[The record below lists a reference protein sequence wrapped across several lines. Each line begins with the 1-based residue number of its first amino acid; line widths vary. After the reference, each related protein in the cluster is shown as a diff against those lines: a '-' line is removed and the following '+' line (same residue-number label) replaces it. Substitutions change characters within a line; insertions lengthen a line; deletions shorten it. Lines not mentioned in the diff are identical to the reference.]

1 MKIKKL
7 LSFAPIISTIPIVF
21 VLSAETDNNSDNN
34 NNENAPKEKTDFVAA
49 KEKQK
54 QIISERLPE
63 ILDDAIKNIDLE
75 IAELE
80 RKNEVEPNI
89 ENLVKIAYQK
99 KVIQYLNNNKEKM
112 VADPLAN
119 GLNFIFD
126 DLLFSPSY
134 YFANV
139 KYLGNPYDN
148 VMIGESNP
156 LDYAKTKDIDKNSK
170 IDYGKEKKL
179 TENNLT
185 QEKILLQHGTYLTN
199 FANDWKT
206 IFVNE
211 NDFPN
216 YENNQKRFEVKADGS
231 IELLPPE
238 GYENFDSFI
247 ANNINKRSLEF
258 DLKQN
263 KEFNEPEEMPQP
275 PIPPILPIDPEPV
288 EGIEIDV
295 AQENVPRLS
304 PILRA
309 DYLLN
314 SNQNLINLLNTN
326 STIFNQD
333 AIFFFNPI
341 LQNISYRVI
350 ELREDQN
357 GNLLAKI
364 QLTNNTN
371 NTQTTY
377 ERTVTK
383 YNDSK
388 YVQSLE
394 VASNAINQMM
404 QYYYNALNIKA
415 DLDLSVLGNRNL
427 SIAVFNQIFLAI
439 QTINSSQFKILQDA
453 LIQDQKNNTTIK
465 ANNETFTNELTNE
478 NLISLMADLFT
489 NSIHNQTISRL
500 SYFSYLTS
508 TYREIYNNYLKQ
520 LKDVQLNELITK
532 NFALLNLNIENL
544 NKAINSLP
552 LLILDLDHINSENN
566 FDQEQFKAFNTKLA
580 LLQQQFLNLAVLT
593 QNKTLDQD
601 NLEQESSQYL
611 KAYNDL
617 IIKQNLTSNATSTTT
632 LITLGVVIAV
642 LIVSVI
648 TLSIMNSTTKKQKIK
663 ELNNG
668 K

>member
-1 MKIKKL
+1 
-7 LSFAPIISTIPIVF
+7 
-21 VLSAETDNNSDNN
+21 
-34 NNENAPKEKTDFVAA
+34 
-49 KEKQK
+49 
-54 QIISERLPE
+54 
-63 ILDDAIKNIDLE
+63 
-75 IAELE
+75 
-80 RKNEVEPNI
+80 
-89 ENLVKIAYQK
+89 
-99 KVIQYLNNNKEKM
+99 
-112 VADPLAN
+112 
-119 GLNFIFD
+119 
-126 DLLFSPSY
+126 
-134 YFANV
+134 
-139 KYLGNPYDN
+139 
-148 VMIGESNP
+148 
-156 LDYAKTKDIDKNSK
+156 
-170 IDYGKEKKL
+170 
-179 TENNLT
+179 
-185 QEKILLQHGTYLTN
+185 
-199 FANDWKT
+199 
-206 IFVNE
+206 
-211 NDFPN
+211 
-216 YENNQKRFEVKADGS
+216 
-231 IELLPPE
+231 
-238 GYENFDSFI
+238 
-247 ANNINKRSLEF
+247 
-258 DLKQN
+258 
-263 KEFNEPEEMPQP
+263 
-275 PIPPILPIDPEPV
+275 
-288 EGIEIDV
+288 
-295 AQENVPRLS
+295 
-304 PILRA
+304 
-309 DYLLN
+309 
-314 SNQNLINLLNTN
+314 
-326 STIFNQD
+326 
-333 AIFFFNPI
+333 
-341 LQNISYRVI
+341 
-350 ELREDQN
+350 
-357 GNLLAKI
+357 
-364 QLTNNTN
+364 
-371 NTQTTY
+371 
-377 ERTVTK
+377 
-383 YNDSK
+383 
-388 YVQSLE
+388 
-394 VASNAINQMM
+394 M

>member
-1 MKIKKL
+1 
-7 LSFAPIISTIPIVF
+7 
-21 VLSAETDNNSDNN
+21 
-34 NNENAPKEKTDFVAA
+34 
-49 KEKQK
+49 
-54 QIISERLPE
+54 
-63 ILDDAIKNIDLE
+63 
-75 IAELE
+75 
-80 RKNEVEPNI
+80 
-89 ENLVKIAYQK
+89 
-99 KVIQYLNNNKEKM
+99 
-112 VADPLAN
+112 
-119 GLNFIFD
+119 
-126 DLLFSPSY
+126 
-134 YFANV
+134 
-139 KYLGNPYDN
+139 
-148 VMIGESNP
+148 
-156 LDYAKTKDIDKNSK
+156 
-170 IDYGKEKKL
+170 
-179 TENNLT
+179 
-185 QEKILLQHGTYLTN
+185 
-199 FANDWKT
+199 
-206 IFVNE
+206 
-211 NDFPN
+211 
-216 YENNQKRFEVKADGS
+216 
-231 IELLPPE
+231 
-238 GYENFDSFI
+238 
-247 ANNINKRSLEF
+247 
-258 DLKQN
+258 
-263 KEFNEPEEMPQP
+263 MPQP

-552 LLILDLDHINSENN
+552 LLILDLDRINSENN

>member
-1 MKIKKL
+1 
-7 LSFAPIISTIPIVF
+7 
-21 VLSAETDNNSDNN
+21 
-34 NNENAPKEKTDFVAA
+34 
-49 KEKQK
+49 
-54 QIISERLPE
+54 
-63 ILDDAIKNIDLE
+63 
-75 IAELE
+75 
-80 RKNEVEPNI
+80 
-89 ENLVKIAYQK
+89 
-99 KVIQYLNNNKEKM
+99 
-112 VADPLAN
+112 
-119 GLNFIFD
+119 
-126 DLLFSPSY
+126 
-134 YFANV
+134 
-139 KYLGNPYDN
+139 
-148 VMIGESNP
+148 
-156 LDYAKTKDIDKNSK
+156 
-170 IDYGKEKKL
+170 
-179 TENNLT
+179 
-185 QEKILLQHGTYLTN
+185 
-199 FANDWKT
+199 
-206 IFVNE
+206 
-211 NDFPN
+211 
-216 YENNQKRFEVKADGS
+216 
-231 IELLPPE
+231 
-238 GYENFDSFI
+238 
-247 ANNINKRSLEF
+247 
-258 DLKQN
+258 
-263 KEFNEPEEMPQP
+263 MPQP